1 MPYHGI
7 HGKMALNNKQINK
20 IFAQYHPLAVKAVA
34 VLRPEVKGITAE
46 DVEQEVSIRLL
57 NLIKSDREIE
67 GSTLYSYIY
76 RMTANVIIDLAR
88 KNQKHRFETP
98 ILGEKDDDF
107 NYPNLVSETLKP
119 EQQLSNENLL
129 KQVLDTIETLADDR
143 RVALKLRLQGFS
155 IKEVS
160 KMTGWSFYKS
170 ENLSKRA
177 MTALKDKLNKLGI
190 KYEIN

>member
-1 MPYHGI
+1 MLYHGI
-7 HGKMALNNKQINK
+7 HANMPLSKNQINK
-20 IFAQYHPLAVKAVA
+20 IFAKYHPLAVKAVA
-34 VLRPEVKGITAE
+34 VLRPEVKGITAD
-46 DVEQEVSIRLL
+46 DVEQEVAIRLL
-57 NLIKSDREIE
+57 NLINSDREFE
-67 GSTLYSYIY
+67 ESTLYSYIY

-88 KNQKHRFETP
+88 KNQKHRFEKP
-98 ILGEKDDDF
+98 ILGEKEDDF
-107 NYPNLVSETLKP
+107 SYQDLASENLRP

-129 KQVLDTIETLADDR
+129 EQVLATIETLADDR
-143 RVALKLRLQGFS
+143 RIALKLRLQGFS

-177 MTALKDKLNKLGI
+177 MKALKEKLNKLGI